1 MNKQKAISILLVDTN
16 AIVRDS
22 LPLVLEKQGDI
33 TLVGEASNGL
43 QATRKVKKLNP
54 DIVPMDIAMHEL
66 KREVLF

>member
-1 MNKQKAISILLVDTN
+1 MNKQKAISIFLVDTN
-16 AIVRDS
+16 AVIRDS

-43 QATRKVKKLNP
+43 QTTRKVKKLNP
-54 DIVPMDIAMHEL
+54 DIVLMDIAMHEL

>member
-1 MNKQKAISILLVDTN
+1 MNKQKAISILLVDTS
-16 AIVRDS
+16 AVVRDN

-33 TLVGEASNGL
+33 ILVGEASNGP

-54 DIVPMDIAMHEL
+54 DIVLMDIAMHEL